1 MTHDKFWG
9 SLPRDVSRVLCSYG
23 DWCLAD
29 HFWLPEEGKS
39 REVKLLIRWR
49 NLDEQGKKSL
59 ADAEEIF
66 RDVGTAR
73 WHFVAAALTFE
84 PFYPDASFLG
94 FSGSLGSGRSGSRN
108 RYYPPLLHWIE
119 ILPSA
124 PQHLTGPRVYTN
136 SEITQ
141 LISTLS
147 GTHSIPFPWSRG

>member
-1 MTHDKFWG
+1 M
-9 SLPRDVSRVLCSYG
+9 
-23 DWCLAD
+23 
-29 HFWLPEEGKS
+29 
-39 REVKLLIRWR
+39 
-49 NLDEQGKKSL
+49 DEQGKKSL

-94 FSGSLGSGRSGSRN
+94 SLRSRRSGSRN

-147 GTHSIPFPWSRG
+147 GTHSSLFLGQGVKGPPWNMERLYGMEVLAFSIHL